1 MIENR
6 TVRTTAHRPAH
17 PADARRPGFTL
28 IELLVVILIILLVSA
43 VTLPSIISAISHR
56 QVSEAARVL
65 QAALVGARDSAI
77 HNNAISGIRL
87 LPDPTINGINTN
99 ASSPLYGMLD
109 PTLPLAMN
117 RIVPLEAAPD
127 YDEGKVSI
135 IKDVVSP
142 FAVAPVYPYPSVP
155 NPITPSVSMSVLMV
169 EECPADTTTN
179 PNTFTPNEPTSWFW
193 NIRIGDKI
201 RISNAGQ
208 YYTVIGPM
216 VQANPE
222 LFVNDG
228 PAGSPTQLVRTY
240 SNGTT
245 SATVHVEYLF
255 LVNGQDDD
263 NDGFVDN
270 GWDGVDN
277 DQDGN
282 IDIVPGVATSYNE
295 WTETEKWLGSL
306 ASGLQSV
313 NATVTSLPPA
323 PPPTTGSLE
332 PVLHDHSPAGAQL
345 GQPRGGAALERGHR
359 PDDMG
364 DDPRAVPVP
373 PAAACQRRRHVAG
386 HQPGIG

>member
-1 MIENR
+1 M
-6 TVRTTAHRPAH
+6 
-17 PADARRPGFTL
+17 
-28 IELLVVILIILLVSA
+28 LIILLVSA
-43 VTLPSIISAISHR
+43 VTLPSIISAMSHR

-87 LPDPTINGINTN
+87 LPDPTINGINAN
-99 ASSPLYGMLD
+99 GLLD

-135 IKDVVSP
+135 IKDLAGSP
-142 FAVAPVYPYPSVP
+142 RSRSPRLIPTLRST
-155 NPITPSVSMSVLMV
+155 NPLTRSLTMSVLMV
-169 EECPADTTTN
+169 EECPVDTIA
-179 PNTFTPNEPTSWFW
+179 FTPNEPTSWFW

-216 VQANPE
+216 AQANPE

-228 PAGSPTQLVRTY
+228 PAGTSVPARSELPTDRT
-240 SNGTT
+240 T
-245 SATVHVEYLF
+245 AIPVEYLF

-295 WTETEKWLGSL
+295 WTESEKWLGSL
-306 ASGLQSV
+306 A
-313 NATVTSLPPA
+313 
-323 PPPTTGSLE
+323 GSF
-332 PVLHDHSPAGAQL
+332 S
-345 GQPRGGAALERGHR
+345 R
-359 PDDMG
+359 
-364 DDPRAVPVP
+364 
-373 PAAACQRRRHVAG
+373 
-386 HQPGIG
+386 

>member
-6 TVRTTAHRPAH
+6 TVRTTAHRPAR

-28 IELLVVILIILLVSA
+28 VELLVVILIILLVSA

-87 LPDPTINGINTN
+87 LPDPTINGINATR
-99 ASSPLYGMLD
+99 APRPHPAAGHEPDRSARGGSRLRRGQGQYHQGPGRF
-109 PTLPLAMN
+109 LP
-117 RIVPLEAAPD
+117 VP
-127 YDEGKVSI
+127 
-135 IKDVVSP
+135 
-142 FAVAPVYPYPSVP
+142 AVATWGFPYPYPSVP
-155 NPITPSVSMSVLMV
+155 QPPDTALPISVLMV
-169 EECPADTTTN
+169 EECPVDTTQSEH
-179 PNTFTPNEPTSWFW
+179 FTPNEPTSWFW

-240 SNGTT
+240 SNGTNNFGH
-245 SATVHVEYLF
+245 VFNVEYLF

-277 DQDGN
+277 DQDG
-282 IDIVPGVATSYNE
+282 TS
-295 WTETEKWLGSL
+295 TSSL
-306 ASGLQSV
+306 
-313 NATVTSLPPA
+313 
-323 PPPTTGSLE
+323 TT
-332 PVLHDHSPAGAQL
+332 
-345 GQPRGGAALERGHR
+345 
-359 PDDMG
+359 
-364 DDPRAVPVP
+364 PRATTSGPRPRSGWDRWRAV
-373 PAAACQRRRHVAG
+373 CSR
-386 HQPGIG
+386 